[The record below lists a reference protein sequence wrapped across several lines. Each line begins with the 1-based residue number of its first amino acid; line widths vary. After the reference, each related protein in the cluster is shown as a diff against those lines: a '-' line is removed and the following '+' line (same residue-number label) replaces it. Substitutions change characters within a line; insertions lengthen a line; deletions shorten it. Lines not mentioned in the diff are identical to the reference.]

1 MRSQIFRQIAQKFRR
16 HTVCMAR
23 DFWVIWR
30 KICTQITCKAVR
42 RALCSVSWSVSRIFA
57 ACCKKHVK
65 GIQKFQGSTAQ
76 GFYTRCPW
84 YISRHACIYCAWGDL
99 CGIFQFAD
107 TAAAEQ
113 FFQTVSVVPAGG
125 NSATAARTQSIYPH
139 PTGTPAA
146 CGIFAASPK
155 ALFSVA
161 LRYWAGYKKSLSV
174 VQADRDSFLKNFSR
188 GCWHYNDMRILWGD
202 FSPF

>member
-65 GIQKFQGSTAQ
+65 GIQKFQGGTAQ

-84 YISRHACIYCAWGDL
+84 AIPHKDCATDACEKIRNRLWREICKQMACKVARRFL
-99 CGIFQFAD
+99 CGIAL
-107 TAAAEQ
+107 
-113 FFQTVSVVPAGG
+113 
-125 NSATAARTQSIYPH
+125 
-139 PTGTPAA
+139 
-146 CGIFAASPK
+146 GIFPDMPAYTVHEVIFVAFSNLQTLLRQSSSSRQFLLSLPVGIQLRLHERSQFIHTQQELRRHAAF
-155 ALFSVA
+155 LQQVQRLYSV
-161 LRYWAGYKKSLSV
+161 L
-174 VQADRDSFLKNFSR
+174 
-188 GCWHYNDMRILWGD
+188 
-202 FSPF
+202 P